1 MNRPSSPPAAEPV
14 HASASRSDAST
25 HAPAAGHDHSPGPGR
40 SGSHDSSHDHDHL
53 HGHDHAHEDAR
64 GHSHAELDDE
74 GRSHAAGYASDA
86 ARTRK
91 LMFAFALTS
100 LMLIVEA
107 VGGWLSGSLALVAD
121 AGHMLVDALALL
133 FAWLGAHFAQR
144 PADARRSFGYARLEV
159 LVGYT
164 NALSQFFLVGWILFE
179 AVQRFHSP
187 APILSGVMLLIALV
201 GLGVNLLVLGVLGG
215 HDHDDLNTAGARL
228 HVLGDLLGSLGA
240 VSAAL
245 LVRYLGWLWADPA
258 ISVFVSLLILN
269 SAWRL
274 LRRSAHILLEGV
286 PDGMEVA
293 SVARGVEAEVPGVRD
308 VHHVHVWQLA
318 GGVRVATLHARLN
331 GDTQP
336 DAAIL
341 AVGRVL
347 RRRFGIEHVTVQ
359 LDGVDCHAPRC
370 EPPKEANLRPACSG
384 HGHAH

>member
-1 MNRPSSPPAAEPV
+1 MMHSNHIGGSGKHGDE
-14 HASASRSDAST
+14 H
-25 HAPAAGHDHSPGPGR
+25 AAGPDHGHGAAHGHAATHDHS
-40 SGSHDSSHDHDHL
+40 
-53 HGHDHAHEDAR
+53 HDHAHEHDHGHSHGTSAHA

-74 GRSHAAGYASDA
+74 SRRHVAGYSGDKR
-86 ARTRK
+86 RTRK
-91 LMFAFALTS
+91 LMLAFALTT
-100 LMLIVEA
+100 LMMVAEA

-164 NALSQFFLVGWILFE
+164 NALSQFVLVIWIVYE
-179 AVQRFHSP
+179 AVKRFAAP
-187 APILSGVMLLIALV
+187 EPILSGMMLLVAII
-201 GLGVNLLVLGVLGG
+201 GLGVNLLVLSTLGG

-228 HVLGDLLGSLGA
+228 HVIGDLLGSLGA

-245 LVRYLGWLWADPA
+245 LVRYFGWLWADPA

-286 PDGMEVA
+286 PE
-293 SVARGVEAEVPGVRD
+293 GVEIAAVVEGLGKDVPAVRD
-308 VHHVHVWQLA
+308 VHHVHLWQLA

-331 GDTQP
+331 DGVEP
-336 DAAIL
+336 DDAIL
-341 AVGRVL
+341 AVGRAL
-347 RRRFGIEHVTVQ
+347 RQRFGIEHVTVQ
-359 LDGVDCHAPRC
+359 LDGVTCHAPEC
-370 EPPKEANLRPACSG
+370 EPPRETARPAGC
-384 HGHAH
+384 GHAH

>member
-1 MNRPSSPPAAEPV
+1 MTHPHSHPAAVP
-14 HASASRSDAST
+14 
-25 HAPAAGHDHSPGPGR
+25 AP
-40 SGSHDSSHDHDHL
+40 DHDT
-53 HGHDHAHEDAR
+53 GHAHTH

-74 GRSHAAGYASDA
+74 ARGHVAGYTGSS
-86 ARTRK
+86 RRSRK
-91 LMFAFALTS
+91 LMLAFALTT
-100 LMLIVEA
+100 LMMVVEA

-133 FAWLGAHFAQR
+133 FAWFGAHFAQR

-164 NALSQFFLVGWILFE
+164 NALSQFMLVGWILFE
-179 AVQRFHSP
+179 AAQRFYAP
-187 APILSGVMLLIALV
+187 APILSGMMLTVALA
-201 GLGVNLLVLGVLGG
+201 GLGVNLLVLSVLGG

-228 HVLGDLLGSLGA
+228 HVIGDLLGSLGA

-245 LVRYLGWLWADPA
+245 LVRYFDWLWADPA
-258 ISVFVSLLILN
+258 ISIFVSLLILN

-286 PDGMEVA
+286 PE
-293 SVARGVEAEVPGVRD
+293 GVEVTAIVSVVEQEVSGVRD

-331 GDTQP
+331 DGTAP
-336 DAAIL
+336 DDAIL
-341 AVGRVL
+341 AVGRTL
-347 RRRFGIEHVTVQ
+347 RRRFGVEHVTVQ
-359 LDGVDCHAPRC
+359 LDGVLCHAPEC
-370 EPPKEANLRPACSG
+370 EPPTETVARPACPG

>member
-1 MNRPSSPPAAEPV
+1 MTRPHS
-14 HASASRSDAST
+14 HASAASASDAS
-25 HAPAAGHDHSPGPGR
+25 HR
-40 SGSHDSSHDHDHL
+40 S
-53 HGHDHAHEDAR
+53 HAHEHEHGAH

-74 GRSHAAGYASDA
+74 NRSHIAPYAGDR

-100 LMLIVEA
+100 LMLVVEA
-107 VGGWLSGSLALVAD
+107 VGGWWSGSLALVAD

-164 NALSQFFLVGWILFE
+164 NALSQFVLVGWILFE
-179 AVQRFHSP
+179 AAQRFYAP
-187 APILSGVMLLIALV
+187 TPILSGMMLLVAIA
-201 GLGVNLLVLGVLGG
+201 GLCVNLLVLGVLGG

-245 LVRYLGWLWADPA
+245 LVRYFDWLWADPA

-274 LRRSAHILLEGV
+274 LGRSAHILLEGV
-286 PDGMEVA
+286 PE
-293 SVARGVEAEVPGVRD
+293 GVEVEAIVGGVEQDVPGVRE

-331 GDTQP
+331 DGTAP
-336 DAAIL
+336 DQAIL
-341 AVGRVL
+341 EVGRTL

-359 LDGVDCHAPRC
+359 LDGVNCHAPAC
-370 EPPKEANLRPACSG
+370 EPPKEVRPRSSCSG
-384 HGHAH
+384 HDHHHGHSH